1 MIRFYGIPLLLL
13 EVVTVRVSTTHTKC
27 THVYCTVKDLN
38 THHMLYN
45 GHSVPLNLC
54 MSFAKCAIK
63 WIVVN
68 IILFRIPFLCPT
80 KWQRHLHAVGSN

>member
-13 EVVTVRVSTTHTKC
+13 EVVTVKMSTTHTKC
-27 THVYCTVKDLN
+27 THVLYTVKDLN

-45 GHSVPLNLC
+45 GHSVSLNLC

-68 IILFRIPFLCPT
+68 IILCPFLCPT
-80 KWQRHLHAVGSN
+80 KWQRYLHAMASN